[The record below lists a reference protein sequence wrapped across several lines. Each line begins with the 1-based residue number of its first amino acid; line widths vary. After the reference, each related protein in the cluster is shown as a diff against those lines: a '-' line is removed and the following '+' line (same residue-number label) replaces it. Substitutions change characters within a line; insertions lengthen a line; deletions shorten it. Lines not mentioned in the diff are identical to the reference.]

1 MRHFTSRLRRGDVN
15 DVIYDAEG
23 HEKAAMGALEVQSG
37 FRLGMILIQVSR
49 LLWAWN
55 HKQYQP
61 RYLSILLLYL
71 VTHVKISIQNMAT
84 ASLQDISVQCL
95 RIFQRANMVWW
106 ADMPYNAAAS
116 MF

>member
-1 MRHFTSRLRRGDVN
+1 
-15 DVIYDAEG
+15 
-23 HEKAAMGALEVQSG
+23 MGALEVQSG

-49 LLWAWN
+49 LLWAW
-55 HKQYQP
+55 YQP
-61 RYLSILLLYL
+61 RYLSILLLFL

-84 ASLQDISVQCL
+84 ASLQGISVQCL